1 MIYDKIKRTIKVIS
15 FSSYSYGLFASN
27 TETELVQRSID
38 YSKIE
43 LNVDTDELKGLGV
56 ELGEIAVA
64 IESHFGEA
72 QDIEGCINPKDEIY
86 IVQSRN
92 QI

>member
-1 MIYDKIKRTIKVIS
+1 MIYDKTKRTIKVIS
-15 FSSYSYGLFASN
+15 FSNYSFGLFASHSQKD
-27 TETELVQRSID
+27 LVQRYID

-43 LNVDTDELKGLGV
+43 LNVDTDELRGLGV

-64 IESHFGEA
+64 IETHFGAA

-86 IVQSRN
+86 VVQSRN
-92 QI
+92 

>member
-1 MIYDKIKRTIKVIS
+1 MIYDKTARTIKVIS
-15 FSSYSYGLFASN
+15 FSSYSYGLFASS
-27 TETELVQRSID
+27 TEKELVQRCID
-38 YSKIE
+38 YSKIDI
-43 LNVDTDELKGLGV
+43 NVDTDELRGLGI

-64 IESHFGEA
+64 IESHFGDA